1 MHESVRHDCDL
12 LVIGGGSGGV
22 AAARYAAAQGA
33 RVVLCEYDRLGG
45 TCVIR
50 GCVPK
55 KIFLYSAQFA
65 DAFEDARGYGWTLD
79 APRLDLAALTAAK
92 NAETTR
98 LEHLYAKLLA
108 DASVRTILGRAIL
121 LDAHTVQV
129 ADQRISAQRIL
140 IATGGAPRQ
149 PAIDGIELALTSTD
163 VLELMT
169 PPRDLLVLG
178 GGYIGCEF
186 AGIYRGFGSGVT
198 LALRGELPLR
208 GFDDDLRSRLAVAMQ
223 ARGVRLQTGFKPVR
237 LERAGAQIACHGE
250 DGRVLHADVVLNALG
265 RAPNT
270 RGLGLEAA
278 GVQLGEQGEVRVDEY
293 SRSNV
298 PHIFAVG
305 DVTDRLN
312 LTPVAIA
319 EARAFVDS
327 EFRAQPRRVDH
338 TLVAS
343 AVFSQPQLAQV
354 GLTERMARER
364 GHAVRIYDA
373 DFPPMKHV
381 LAGRAERSY
390 MKLVVDE
397 TSERVLGV
405 HMLGADAAEI
415 VQSLAVAVTM
425 GARKRDFDATLALHP
440 SAAEEFMLMRTPR
453 KS

>member
-1 MHESVRHDCDL
+1 MSTISHDCDL

-33 RVVLCEYDRLGG
+33 RVVLCESDRLGG
-45 TCVIR
+45 TCVLR

-55 KIFLYSAQFA
+55 KIFMYGAQFA
-65 DAFEDARGYGWTLD
+65 DAFEDARGYGWSFD
-79 APRLDLAALTAAK
+79 APPRFDLAALTGAK

-98 LEHLYAKLLA
+98 LEGIYAGMLDKA
-108 DASVRTILGRAIL
+108 GVRVIHARARL
-121 LDAHTVQV
+121 LDAHTVE
-129 ADQRISAQRIL
+129 AGGERIRAQRLL

-149 PAIDGIELALTSTD
+149 PKIEGIELALTSTG
-163 VLELMT
+163 VLELT
-169 PPRDLLVLG
+169 EAPRQLLVLG
-178 GGYIGCEF
+178 SGYIGCEF

-198 LALRGELPLR
+198 LAMRGELPLR

-223 ARGVRLQTGFKPVR
+223 ARGVQLATGFKPVR
-237 LERAGAQIACHGE
+237 LQREGAQILCHGE
-250 DGRVLHADVVLNALG
+250 DGCVLRADAVLNALG

-270 RGLGLEAA
+270 QGLGLEAA
-278 GVQLGEQGEVRVDEY
+278 GVQLGEQGQVRVDEY

-327 EFRAQPRRVDH
+327 EFRARPRRIDH

-354 GLTERMARER
+354 GLTESAARER
-364 GHAVRIYDA
+364 GHAVQVFEA
-373 DFPPMKHV
+373 DFRPMKHV

-390 MKLVVDE
+390 MKLLVDVD
-397 TSERVLGV
+397 SQRVLGV

-425 GARKRDFDATLALHP
+425 GASKRDFDATLALHP

-453 KS
+453 A